1 VIREQTAEHVWLII
15 RKKVKLPA
23 GHVGLHGI
31 NSTYIILPPFF
42 LLLALIFLIM
52 FNYLSY

>member
-42 LLLALIFLIM
+42 LLLALIF
-52 FNYLSY
+52 